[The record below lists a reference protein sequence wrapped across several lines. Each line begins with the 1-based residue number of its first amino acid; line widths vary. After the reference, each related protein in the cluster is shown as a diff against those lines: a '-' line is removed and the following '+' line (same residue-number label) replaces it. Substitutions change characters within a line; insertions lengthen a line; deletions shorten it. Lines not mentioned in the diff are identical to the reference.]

1 MSSSERSQVWALT
14 WVGIADV
21 DNLRTVALG
30 VSGNGC
36 TDIGGFVVNGRG
48 FVKLGWADWGIT
60 TVVVVGNV
68 DTGTVDT
75 GAVDTGAVGVRAV
88 DTGAVDTATVV
99 CGTSVVVNSGGMPN
113 VLPEEGPPFLVVVRV
128 FMVLLFA
135 KVELP
140 QWLSTKAPIDVARNS
155 DVKRELRG
163 SKSNTDLR

>member
-14 WVGIADV
+14 WVGIGGV
-21 DNLRTVALG
+21 DSLRTV
-30 VSGNGC
+30 V
-36 TDIGGFVVNGRG
+36 D
-48 FVKLGWADWGIT
+48 
-60 TVVVVGNV
+60 VGNV
-68 DTGTVDT
+68 DTGTVDA
-75 GAVDTGAVGVRAV
+75 GAVDTGAVDVRTV

-140 QWLSTKAPIDVARNS
+140 QWLSTRAPIDVARNS

-163 SKSNTDLR
+163 SKSNTEI